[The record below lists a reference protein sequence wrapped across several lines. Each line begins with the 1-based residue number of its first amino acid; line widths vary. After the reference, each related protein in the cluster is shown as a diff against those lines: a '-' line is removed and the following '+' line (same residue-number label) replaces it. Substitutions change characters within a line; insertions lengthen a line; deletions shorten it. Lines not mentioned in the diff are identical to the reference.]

1 MIDIIQAFED
11 SKIFGSLIRDQ
22 KSWAN
27 WKAALKAIFALPM
40 TAEEVEVYQK
50 FTGRGTAPESP
61 FKEVFL
67 IIGRRR
73 GKSFI
78 SALIAV
84 FLAVFKDWR
93 KHLRPGEIG
102 YVMCIASD
110 RKQASGLPGDR
121 GSAPETAGRGHQGGK
136 RKAQALR
143 SFDKP

>member
-67 IIGRRR
+67 IIGRRAEASLSSLLLSPFSWLSSKT
-73 GKSFI
+73 GGSI
-78 SALIAV
+78 SGPE
-84 FLAVFKDWR
+84 R
-93 KHLRPGEIG
+93 S
-102 YVMCIASD
+102 VM
-110 RKQASGLPGDR
+110 
-121 GSAPETAGRGHQGGK
+121 
-136 RKAQALR
+136 
-143 SFDKP
+143 